1 MPLLVDYEPAI
12 DAMRTAI
19 NTAPTA
25 EEFGNALGLAFG
37 RDYVTTTSTTA
48 VNVEIS
54 PSRTETFVLD
64 NNGTWAKTSDSTFIT
79 KERTI
84 DDIVEE
90 KIEQYKELM
99 RLQAL
104 GCKNCG
110 GTIDKDTM
118 TCEYCGTRYR
128 N

>member
-1 MPLLVDYEPAI
+1 MPLLVDYDPVLDNFEKAVY
-12 DAMRTAI
+12 
-19 NTAPTA
+19 TAPIA
-25 EEFGNALGLAFG
+25 EEFGNALSLAFG

-54 PSRTETFVLD
+54 PLRTETFVLD
-64 NNGTWAKTSDSTFIT
+64 DNGTWTKTPVSTFIT

-84 DDIVEE
+84 DDIVNE

-110 GTIDKDTM
+110 GSIDKETM

>member
-1 MPLLVDYEPAI
+1 MPLLVDYDPVLDNFEKAVY
-12 DAMRTAI
+12 
-19 NTAPTA
+19 TAPSG
-25 EEFGNALGLAFG
+25 EEFGNALSLAFG

-54 PSRTETFVLD
+54 PLRTETFVLD
-64 NNGTWAKTSDSTFIT
+64 NGIWTKTPVSTFIT

-110 GTIDKDTM
+110 GSIDKETM